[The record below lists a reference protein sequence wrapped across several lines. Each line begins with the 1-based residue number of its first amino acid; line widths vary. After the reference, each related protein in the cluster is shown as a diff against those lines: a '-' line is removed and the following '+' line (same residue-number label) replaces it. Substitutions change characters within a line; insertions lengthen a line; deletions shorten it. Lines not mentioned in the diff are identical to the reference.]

1 MFMKLMTYNALNY
14 LSKSNINICDDDDDI
29 YILWLI
35 FT

>member
-14 LSKSNINICDDDDDI
+14 LSKSNINICDDDDI